1 MPPAK
6 SANEEPTA
14 LTSSATT
21 STANPSG
28 RRITYSRKKP
38 SFDNDPRTVTLNE
51 HKRYGATLAQLNRQ
65 DSDDLAEYEANLKA
79 HTPTELGKRDR
90 RDSPNEE
97 LNREPERP
105 TRRPVRFSMYFPAPR
120 IWPITRWG
128 CRGQLPAASFS
139 LYLLVLHFLYN
150 SGLVFMSAVNQQPPP
165 CPLWPF
171 MRRV

>member
-6 SANEEPTA
+6 SANEEPTSVAA

-21 STANPSG
+21 GTANPSG

-65 DSDDLAEYEANLKA
+65 DSDDLVEYEAHLKA

-90 RDSPNEE
+90 TDSPNKEE

-105 TRRPVRFSMYFPAPR
+105 TRRPVRFSMYFSAPR

-128 CRGQLPAASFS
+128 CRGQLPAASLRFKPKCP
-139 LYLLVLHFLYN
+139 N
-150 SGLVFMSAVNQQPPP
+150 RRRSAFVI
-165 CPLWPF
+165 L
-171 MRRV
+171 